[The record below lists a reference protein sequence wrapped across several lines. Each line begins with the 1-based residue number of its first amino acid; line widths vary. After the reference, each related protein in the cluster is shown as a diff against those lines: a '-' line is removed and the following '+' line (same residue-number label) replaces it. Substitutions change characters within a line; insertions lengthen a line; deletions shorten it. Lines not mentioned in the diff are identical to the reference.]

1 MFRFLSM
8 LFLAVFLV
16 DSAVSALET
25 RRVWVMGSIVLK
37 RKTSP
42 IGYWAMT
49 AVWLLIALGS
59 LIGVPFLSY
68 QALVGAGPF
77 KEHTFFSLHQAW
89 PYAATA
95 ILFGWLAIRIGK
107 HRLFQLRRQSRTG

>member
-8 LFLAVFLV
+8 LFLTVFLV
-16 DSAVSALET
+16 DLAVAALET

-49 AVWLLIALGS
+49 AVWLLIALGG
-59 LIGVPFLSY
+59 LIGVPFLIY
-68 QALVGAGPF
+68 QALVGAGPY
-77 KEHTFFSLHQAW
+77 KEHAFFSLHQAW
-89 PYAATA
+89 PYAATSL
-95 ILFGWLAIRIGK
+95 LFGWLAIGIGK
-107 HRLFQLRRQSRTG
+107 DRLLQLRRQSRAG